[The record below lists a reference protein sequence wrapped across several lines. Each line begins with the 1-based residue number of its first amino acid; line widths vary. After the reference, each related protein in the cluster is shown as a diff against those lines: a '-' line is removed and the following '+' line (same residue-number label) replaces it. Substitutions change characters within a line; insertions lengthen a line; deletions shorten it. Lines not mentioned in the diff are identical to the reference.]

1 MNTNLS
7 IFVHFYQ
14 PPTQKREFVAQI
26 AEESYIPVAEGLFK
40 NPKAKLTVNIT
51 GSLLILLEKY
61 GYSRVIDLYRNLV
74 VKGNIEIVGSSAY
87 HAFLPKLPEKY
98 IVRQIDLQESLLR
111 KYFGKDLR
119 LRGFFPPEMAYVP
132 SLSRIIQS
140 RGYEWILLDKYAKK
154 GVRAFA
160 PLYRDEKGLVYF
172 FRNRDASY
180 AVVNGTIKTSK
191 ELLEFFQKNSKSMIY
206 RVLALDGETFGHHRK
221 QGERLLEDIYKNKS
235 IELKTISDLTHLD
248 LEVSTIS
255 PRRSSWTILDKKRS
269 IRQPFIRWSDN
280 ENEIHKMQ
288 WTLTRMA
295 YLAKHDEKSIKKL
308 DAALFSCQ
316 YWWACA
322 RPWWH
327 IEMIESGAHALLQ
340 SIIESHSTAKYK
352 QKALDMYHDIVATS
366 FMWMRSGK
374 MQKRVDQE
382 HEYLQ
387 HLRDGS
393 SRRTT
398 VNM

>member
-14 PPTQKREFVAQI
+14 PPTQKRDIVSQI
-26 AEESYIPVAEGLFK
+26 AEESYIPVAEGLLK
-40 NPKAKLTVNIT
+40 YPKAKLTVNIT
-51 GSLLILLEKY
+51 GSLLLLLEKY
-61 GYSRVIDLYRNLV
+61 GYSRVIELYRDLIA
-74 VKGNIEIVGSSAY
+74 KGNVEIVGSSAY

-98 IVRQIDLQESLLR
+98 IVRQIELQEIILR

-119 LRGFFPPEMAYVP
+119 LRGFFPPEMAYVK
-132 SLSRIIQS
+132 SLSKIVQS
-140 RGYEWILLDKYAKK
+140 KGYEWILLDKYAKR

-180 AVVNGTIKTSK
+180 AIVNGTIKSSK
-191 ELLEFFQKNSKSMIY
+191 DLLEYFQTHTKSMVY
-206 RVLALDGETFGHHRK
+206 RVIALDGETFGHHRK

-235 IELKTISDLTHLD
+235 IVLKTISELTDLD
-248 LEVSTIS
+248 LEVSIIC
-255 PRRSSWTILDKKRS
+255 PRRSSWTVLDKKRS
-269 IRQPFIRWSDN
+269 IRQPFLRWSDK

-288 WTLTRMA
+288 WALTKMA
-295 YLAKHDEKSIKKL
+295 YQAKHDEKSMRKL
-308 DAALFSCQ
+308 DQALFSCQ

-340 SIIESHSTAKYK
+340 SVIESHATAKYK
-352 QKALDMYHDIVATS
+352 QKALNIYHNIVATA
-366 FMWMRSGK
+366 FMWMRTGK

-393 SRRTT
+393 SRINS